1 MVEVTQADR
10 SAAAAY
16 WKVSRIGNGETQ
28 RRYLAGESDQSYI
41 VQAFAAHRLAA
52 RAELLAEL
60 SEPTEAMVEAGR
72 SAFYRAVG
80 YSTEGDIGDGIKDAF
95 RAMIAKA
102 GE

>member
-1 MVEVTQADR
+1 MTHADR
-10 SAAAAY
+10 DAAEALANRICGCATAA
-16 WKVSRIGNGETQ
+16 Q
-28 RRYLAGESDQSYI
+28 RKAD
-41 VQAFAAHRLAA
+41 VAAVLEYRLAA

>member
-1 MVEVTQADR
+1 MVEPTDADR
-10 SAAAAY
+10 EAAAKFTGDAVHY
-16 WKVSRIGNGETQ
+16 GHLDE
-28 RRYLAGESDQSYI
+28 LDI
-41 VQAFAAHRLAA
+41 VQAFATHRLAA

>member
-1 MVEVTQADR
+1 MVEVTQVARDLIAGYLESINDDGATFGAFR
-10 SAAAAY
+10 RGQCDNHPHTQAFQAAY
-16 WKVSRIGNGETQ
+16 N
-28 RRYLAGESDQSYI
+28 AG
-41 VQAFAAHRLAA
+41 

-60 SEPTEAMVEAGR
+60 NEPTEAMVEAGR

>member
-1 MVEVTQADR
+1 MTDLF
-10 SAAAAY
+10 
-16 WKVSRIGNGETQ
+16 N
-28 RRYLAGESDQSYI
+28 
-41 VQAFAAHRLAA
+41 AA

-60 SEPTEAMVEAGR
+60 NEPTEAMVEAGADEAGR